1 MSKTCRL
8 TAQFVS
14 FKSEILGELSCF
26 GASLAMLLT
35 CLLICGIGLVAGQ
48 DYVDLS
54 HPAGNGITYSW
65 PWFDPLKLII
75 K

>member
-1 MSKTCRL
+1 
-8 TAQFVS
+8 
-14 FKSEILGELSCF
+14 
-26 GASLAMLLT
+26 MLLT
-35 CLLICGIGLVAGQ
+35 CLLICGIDLVAGQ